1 MIAPFRLSLLLI
13 ASLGVSSGIFLGA
26 FPAAAQFRGGSGGG
40 RDDCVLDR
48 CQDRDD
54 PLKRTPRGDRDT
66 SRGSRDNSRSD
77 RYGPRSDQSDGD
89 QSFGDQSRGNRSR
102 RGQAGGS
109 APGQFDFYVLALSW
123 SSSFCAN
130 GDNSGRDQCRIG
142 SNNGFVVHGLWPQY
156 DRGFPSDCDS
166 PVRNLPASVM
176 RDAAGVFPEEG
187 LARYEWRKHG
197 TCSGRSPGDY
207 IADVRRARDKI
218 VIPED
223 LQQPKSPQRLAPL
236 DIQRAFV
243 DANRGLRPGMM
254 TVACQRGMLQEVRIC
269 LSKDLRDFV
278 PCPEVARSACRSQ
291 QINVPAVH

>member
-1 MIAPFRLSLLLI
+1 MTEPFRPALLLLTCL
-13 ASLGVSSGIFLGA
+13 SVVFTGIFLSA
-26 FPAAAQFRGGSGGG
+26 LPASAQFRGGSGGG

-54 PLKRTPRGDRDT
+54 PQRRAPRSD
-66 SRGSRDNSRSD
+66 RDNSRSD
-77 RYGPRSDQSDGD
+77 R
-89 QSFGDQSRGNRSR
+89 DQSRGDQFRGDQPRGGQFR
-102 RGQAGGS
+102 RGQAGGG

-130 GDNSGRDQCRIG
+130 GDNRGRDQCQIG

-218 VIPED
+218 AIPED
-223 LQQPKSPQRLAPL
+223 LRQPKSSQRLAPL
-236 DIQRAFV
+236 DIQRAFI

-291 QINVPAVH
+291 QINVPAVN

>member
-1 MIAPFRLSLLLI
+1 MTVPFRPALLLACLCVVLAGVFLSAGP
-13 ASLGVSSGIFLGA
+13 AS
-26 FPAAAQFRGGSGGG
+26 AQFRGGSGGG
-40 RDDCVLDR
+40 RDDCILDR

-54 PLKRTPRGDRDT
+54 PQTRTSRGDRDY
-66 SRGSRDNSRSD
+66 SRNSRDR
-77 RYGPRSDQSDGD
+77 D
-89 QSFGDQSRGNRSR
+89 QSFGDQSRSGRFR
-102 RGQAGGS
+102 RDQAGNA

-130 GDNSGRDQCRIG
+130 GDNRGRDQCRIG

-207 IADVRRARDKI
+207 IADVRRARDK
-218 VIPED
+218 VAIPDD
-223 LQQPKSPQRLAPL
+223 LQQPKSSQRVAPL

-243 DANRGLRPGMM
+243 GANRGLRPGMM
-254 TVACQRGMLQEVRIC
+254 AVACQRGMLQEVRVC
-269 LSKDLRDFV
+269 LSKDLRNFV
-278 PCPEVARSACRSQ
+278 PCPEVARASCRSQ

>member
-1 MIAPFRLSLLLI
+1 MTAPFRPVLLLT
-13 ASLGVSSGIFLGA
+13 ACLGA
-26 FPAAAQFRGGSGGG
+26 VFTGVLLSALPASAQFRSGSGSSS
-40 RDDCVLDR
+40 DCILDR

-54 PLKRTPRGDRDT
+54 PQPRGGRA
-66 SRGSRDNSRSD
+66 NPRSD
-77 RYGPRSDQSDGD
+77 RD
-89 QSFGDQSRGNRSR
+89 QSFGDQPRGDRFR
-102 RGQAGGS
+102 RNQTGS
-109 APGQFDFYVLALSW
+109 AAPGQFDFYVLALSW
-123 SSSFCAN
+123 SSSFCAS
-130 GDNSGRDQCRIG
+130 GDNRGRDQCQMG

-166 PVRNLPASVM
+166 PVRNLPAGVA
-176 RDAAGVFPEEG
+176 RDAASVFPEEG

-207 IADVRRARDKI
+207 IADVRRARDRI
-218 VIPED
+218 AIPDE

-254 TVACQRGMLQEVRIC
+254 AVACQRGMLQEVRVC

-278 PCPEVARSACRSQ
+278 SCPEVARASCRSQ
-291 QINVPAVH
+291 QITVPAVH

>member
-1 MIAPFRLSLLLI
+1 MTAPFRPARLACLSVVLAGVFLSAWP
-13 ASLGVSSGIFLGA
+13 AS
-26 FPAAAQFRGGSGGG
+26 AQFRGGSGSG

-54 PLKRTPRGDRDT
+54 PQRRTPRNDRDTVRGDRDNRR
-66 SRGSRDNSRSD
+66 SNRDR
-77 RYGPRSDQSDGD
+77 D
-89 QSFGDQSRGNRSR
+89 QSFGDQSRDRFR
-102 RGQAGGS
+102 RGQAGGGT
-109 APGQFDFYVLALSW
+109 PGQFDFYVLALSW

-130 GDNSGRDQCRIG
+130 GDNRGRDQCRIG

-156 DRGFPSDCDS
+156 ERGFPSDCDS

-218 VIPED
+218 AIPED

-254 TVACQRGMLQEVRIC
+254 AVACQRGMLQEVRVC

-278 PCPEVARSACRSQ
+278 SCPEVARSSCRSQ
-291 QINVPAVH
+291 QINVPAIN